1 MSNITEPIGNT
12 DGGGAKPLTTP
23 IMVDGIAFKFQRD
36 ADEYIR
42 TKNAMTPAQ
51 IKKEAD
57 DIALAKATKNKEVI
71 VSMIKNTAMVSAV
84 PLGLAYFSYYQK
96 YSLTKGIAVV
106 VIGSGIAYSM
116 AIAYAFRNGM

>member
-1 MSNITEPIGNT
+1 MSNTIEPIGNR
-12 DGGGAKPLTTP
+12 DVGGAKPLTTP
-23 IMVDGIAFKFQRD
+23 IMVDGHAFKFQKD

-42 TKNAMTPAQ
+42 MRSEMTPAQ

-57 DIALAKATKNKEVI
+57 DIALEKNKKGQELFIGMV
-71 VSMIKNTAMVSAV
+71 KNTAMVSAV
-84 PLGLAYFSYYQK
+84 PLGLAYFSYSQK

-106 VIGSGIAYSM
+106 IIGSGIAYSV

>member
-1 MSNITEPIGNT
+1 MSNS
-12 DGGGAKPLTTP
+12 TP
-23 IMVDGIAFKFQRD
+23 PSTPSKSMPSLIMVDGKAFKFQAD
-36 ADEYIR
+36 ADAYIKQR
-42 TKNAMTPAQ
+42 NEMTPAQ

-57 DIALAKATKNKEVI
+57 DITLAKSKKSQELIIGMA
-71 VSMIKNTAMVSAV
+71 KNTIKVSAV
-84 PLGLAYFSYYQK
+84 PLGLAYFAYYQK